1 MTQSTEGDAA
11 FEALAAEVE
20 AFVRG
25 PGEEYAREIE
35 RTRAVPQKLWDDLR
49 ERGYLGLAAP
59 AEYGGAGLPFSRYLE
74 LLELFSMS
82 HASLRMIVHVSN
94 GVWRSMD
101 RYASP
106 EQRERFVRP
115 QVAGDLRVAFTLTE
129 PTSGTGA
136 DLRCS
141 VEREGDTYFLS
152 GKKHLITFGTSC
164 DYWLLFARLA
174 GTSGK
179 DGTVALMVD
188 RNVDG
193 VRVEAMPDSMGV
205 RGTDHARLFFDR
217 APVPVADR
225 LGAEGAGLDVAL
237 GGFLTPSRI
246 GVAMTCVG
254 LARRAQEL
262 AVEHAGRRVTFG
274 KPLAA
279 RQAIAFALA
288 ENAAD
293 IEAARQLTLHAAR
306 EWEAGREAGALSS
319 MAKLVAVDMIT
330 RVTDKALQVH
340 GGIGYW
346 EDSAIER
353 VYRDARAQRFE
364 EGTNEI
370 QKTVIAREILA
381 GTR

>member
-1 MTQSTEGDAA
+1 MTGDAQFA
-11 FEALAAEVE
+11 ELVREVE

-25 PGEEYAREIE
+25 PGEEYARTIE
-35 RTRAVPQKLWDDLR
+35 KTGEVPSELWNDLR
-49 ERGYLGLAAP
+49 RRGYLGLAAP
-59 AEYGGAGLPFSRYLE
+59 TQYGGAGLSFSRFLE

-94 GVWRSMD
+94 GVWRALD
-101 RYASP
+101 LFATE
-106 EQRERFVRP
+106 EQRERFLLP

-129 PTSGTGA
+129 PTAGTGA
-136 DLRCS
+136 DLRSS
-141 VEREGDTYFLS
+141 VVREGDVYYLS
-152 GKKHLITFGTSC
+152 GEKHLITFGVSC
-164 DYWLLFARLA
+164 DRWLLFARLA
-174 GTSGK
+174 GTGGK

-188 RNVDG
+188 RHVEG
-193 VRVEAMPDSMGV
+193 VRVEPMAQSMGV
-205 RGTDHARLFFDR
+205 RGTDHAHLTFDR

-225 LGAEGAGLDVAL
+225 LGDEGAGLDVAFR
-237 GGFLTPSRI
+237 GFLRPSRI
-246 GVAMTCVG
+246 GIAMSCVG

-262 AVEHAGRRVTFG
+262 AVEHAGRRITFG
-274 KPLAA
+274 KPLVA

-306 EWEAGREAGALSS
+306 QWESGQDAVALSS
-319 MAKLVAVDMIT
+319 MAKLVAVDMLA

-340 GGIGYW
+340 GGIGFW
-346 EDSAIER
+346 EGNPIER

-381 GTR
+381 GLR

>member
-1 MTQSTEGDAA
+1 MID
-11 FEALAAEVE
+11 EAGIQAVLAEVE

-25 PGEEYAREIE
+25 PGEEYAAEIE
-35 RTRAVPQKLWDDLR
+35 QSRAVPDKLWTDLR
-49 ERGYLGLAAP
+49 DRGFLRLAAP
-59 AEYGGAGLPFSRYLE
+59 VEYGGRGIPFSRYLE
-74 LLELFSMS
+74 VLELISMS
-82 HASLRMIVHVSN
+82 HASIRMIVHVCN

-101 RYASP
+101 QLATDA
-106 EQRERFVRP
+106 QREQFVLP
-115 QVAGDLRVAFTLTE
+115 QVAGDIRVAFTLTE
-129 PTSGTGA
+129 PTAGTGA

-141 VEREGDTYFLS
+141 VEREGDTYYLS
-152 GKKHLITFGTSC
+152 GEKHLITFGVSC

-179 DGTVALMVD
+179 DGTVALLVE
-188 RNVDG
+188 RNSPG
-193 VRVEAMPDSMGV
+193 AAVEPMSDTMGV
-205 RGTDHARLFFDR
+205 RGTDHARLTFSR
-217 APVPVADR
+217 TPVPVANR
-225 LGAEGAGLDVAL
+225 LGDEGRGLDVAL

-246 GVAMTCVG
+246 AVAMSCVG

-262 AVEHAGRRVTFG
+262 AVEHAGTRTTFG

-279 RQAIAFALA
+279 RQAISFALA

-293 IEAARQLTLHAAR
+293 IEAARQLTLYAAR
-306 EWEAGREAGALSS
+306 QWEGGDLRAGTLSS
-319 MAKLVAVDMIT
+319 MAKLTAVDMLT

-346 EDSAIER
+346 ESSTIER

-370 QKTVIAREILA
+370 QKTVIAREVL
-381 GTR
+381 GTGR

>member
-1 MTQSTEGDAA
+1 MTGDDRRA
-11 FEALAAEVE
+11 FEELSAEVE

-25 PGEEYAREIE
+25 PGEQYAETIE
-35 RTRAVPQKLWDDLR
+35 RTRAVPPELWTDLR
-49 ERGYLGLAAP
+49 DRGYLRLAAP
-59 AEYGGAGLPFSRYLE
+59 AEYGGAGLSFSRYLE

-101 RYASP
+101 QFATD
-106 EQRERFVRP
+106 EQRKRFVLP
-115 QVAGDLRVAFTLTE
+115 QVAGDLRVAFALTE
-129 PTSGTGA
+129 PTAGTGA
-136 DLRCS
+136 DLRTS
-141 VEREGDTYFLS
+141 AVREGETYYLS
-152 GKKHLITFGTSC
+152 GEKHLITFGESC

-174 GTSGK
+174 GTTGK
-179 DGTVALMVD
+179 DGTLCLMVD
-188 RNVDG
+188 RQVEG
-193 VRVEAMPDSMGV
+193 VRVETMADTMGV
-205 RGTDHARLFFDR
+205 RGTDHAHLIFDR
-217 APVPVADR
+217 APVPVANR
-225 LGAEGAGLDVAL
+225 LGQEGAGLEVAF

-262 AVEHAGRRVTFG
+262 AIDHAGRRTTFG

-306 EWEAGREAGALSS
+306 QWEAGDTGAPALSS
-319 MAKLVAVDMIT
+319 MAKLIAVDMLT

-346 EDSAIER
+346 EGNPIER

-381 GTR
+381 GLR